1 MAKRFEFKQN
11 DLKRGVPFAI
21 IYMVAVFI
29 FCYIKFGGIF
39 GMADAVDN
47 IGSAKASGFLIGL
60 AVLAP
65 FFIILTMLM
74 PKIAVEVFDDKLV
87 FFNNKKE
94 NKTISFNDIS
104 KIQINVSN
112 LNQMDFFDLNGSVFI
127 KIQPQNKPEILK
139 GIITEIG
146 KQAKMTK
153 QVGTKNYFGKNIET
167 ITYLMN

>member
-47 IGSAKASGFLIGL
+47 IGSAKASGFIIGL

-74 PKIAVEVFDDKLV
+74 PKVAVEVFDDKLV
-87 FFNNKKE
+87 FFNSKKE
-94 NKTISFNDIS
+94 SKTISFNDIS

-112 LNQMDFFDLNGSVFI
+112 LNQMDFVDLHGSVFI

>member
-21 IYMVAVFI
+21 IYMIAVFI

-74 PKIAVEVFDDKLV
+74 PKIAVEVFDDRLV

-112 LNQMDFFDLNGSVFI
+112 LNQMDFFDLHGSVFI

-153 QVGTKNYFGKNIET
+153 QVGTKNYFEKI
-167 ITYLMN
+167 LKQ

>member
-1 MAKRFEFKQN
+1 MTKRFEFKQN

-74 PKIAVEVFDDKLV
+74 PKVAVEVFDDKLIILKG
-87 FFNNKKE
+87 KKE
-94 NKTISFNDIS
+94 NKILYFNDIS

-112 LNQMDFFDLNGSVFI
+112 LNQMDFIDQHGNVFT
-127 KIQPQNKPEILK
+127 KIQPQNKPEILE
-139 GIITEIG
+139 GIITEIA

-153 QVGTKNYFGKNIET
+153 QFGTKNYFGKNIET
-167 ITYLMN
+167 RSYLLN

>member
-65 FFIILTMLM
+65 FFIILTILM
-74 PKIAVEVFDDKLV
+74 PKVAVEVFDDKLV
-87 FFNNKKE
+87 FFNSKKE

-112 LNQMDFFDLNGSVFI
+112 LNQMDFIGLHGNVFV

>member
-112 LNQMDFFDLNGSVFI
+112 LNQMDFIDLHGSVFN

-139 GIITEIG
+139 GIITEIR
-146 KQAKMTK
+146 KQSKMTK

>member
-87 FFNNKKE
+87 FFDNKKE

-112 LNQMDFFDLNGSVFI
+112 LNQMDFFDLHGSVFI
-127 KIQPQNKPEILK
+127 KIQPQNKPEILE

>member
-1 MAKRFEFKQN
+1 MEKRFEFKQN

-65 FFIILTMLM
+65 FFIILTILM
-74 PKIAVEVFDDKLV
+74 PKIAVEVFDDRLV

-112 LNQMDFFDLNGSVFI
+112 LNQMDFFDLHGSMFI

>member
-21 IYMVAVFI
+21 IYMIAVFI

-47 IGSAKASGFLIGL
+47 IGSAKASGFFIGL

-74 PKIAVEVFDDKLV
+74 PKIAVEVFDDRLV

-112 LNQMDFFDLNGSVFI
+112 LNQMDFFDLHGSMFI